1 MTKAKTVKE
10 HIEESDRVT
19 DIVKNANALV
29 AKLQAELA
37 VSRNTLESL
46 LDYQHPK
53 LRMDVPYP
61 IRTTRDDGKATPASV
76 IHVQTQRINAL
87 LGDKV

>member
-10 HIEESDRVT
+10 HIEDSDRVT

-37 VSRNTLESL
+37 IARATLDAL
-46 LDYQHPK
+46 KDYQHP
-53 LRMDVPYP
+53 LHQMTVPYA
-61 IRTTRDDGKATPASV
+61 IRATRDNDKGSPASV
-76 IHVQTQRINAL
+76 IHIQTQRINAL